1 MQDVWKGRC
10 DMKDIWWV
18 EMKGSDFVL
27 KLLKRLREM
36 WRLGTPDLTIRRK
49 KFIELIRK
57 GR

>member
-1 MQDVWKGRC
+1 
-10 DMKDIWWV
+10 MKDIWWV